1 MNKNLTDPMSS
12 VDIFNSHSRFS
23 DVPTPKNV
31 HRYSICSE
39 CRNRTREMDSGRKKT
54 CVAFPEGIP
63 DKFIL
68 GEVDHTVPY
77 TGDNGI
83 TFEP

>member
-1 MNKNLTDPMSS
+1 MNRNLVDPMSS
-12 VDIFNSHSRFS
+12 ADIFDSRSRFS
-23 DVPTPKNV
+23 DAPVPKNV
-31 HRYSICSE
+31 HRYSICSK
-39 CRNRTREMDSGRKKT
+39 CRHRTREKDSDGKKT

-63 DKFIL
+63 DKFIS
-68 GEVDHTVPY
+68 GKADHTVPY